1 MESELAGPRVPPALA
16 GYAQTP
22 TGRLLASGSV
32 YLPRLPGGHRAARV
46 SALWRG
52 PPVACVAF
60 VSGYSC
66 GAATVSHRVPG
77 LIGPCPSAGLQTQGA
92 GTTVKRIPS
101 GACADGS
108 HTHSPPSREIR
119 TPVSWL
125 PGHPTCRAFPEAVGH
140 DVVSHSCGTYLQ
152 WRMRPSSLVTVAGQ
166 RRILTGFPDRALSLA
181 RLGATWSHYHR
192 CLGKSITPS
201 VRSLAVCICRSEAL
215 RP

>member
-16 GYAQTP
+16 GCAQTP
-22 TGRLLASGSV
+22 TGRLLASGSL
-32 YLPRLPGGHRAARV
+32 YLPRLPGGVCAARV
-46 SALWRG
+46 SALRRG

-77 LIGPCPSAGLQTQGA
+77 LIGPCPPAELQTQGA
-92 GTTVKRIPS
+92 GTTEKRIPS

-125 PGHPTCRAFPEAVGH
+125 PGRPTCRAFPRVWRMI
-140 DVVSHSCGTYLQ
+140 VSHIHAAHIPSGGCGFRRWLQ
-152 WRMRPSSLVTVAGQ
+152 LRGSAGFSPAS
-166 RRILTGFPDRALSLA
+166 RTG
-181 RLGATWSHYHR
+181 R
-192 CLGKSITPS
+192 CLSPGLVLPGHTTTGVWASQ
-201 VRSLAVCICRSEAL
+201 
-215 RP
+215 